1 MWRKLRLARGFSLAL
16 LASAQHQDIEEL
28 IENHR
33 WPQAAQRLQSV
44 SPSDAR
50 MNWLA
55 ARVRFAYHDLD
66 QAAELTE
73 KAATL
78 DPKNA
83 DYQFLLYEVYG
94 SQAAE
99 ASVFR
104 QPGLAKKC
112 KKAVDNAVALNPK
125 HAEALAGL
133 MIYLYRAPGFFGGD
147 KKRAYSIPREIAAFN
162 PARGHLAQAQIDLL
176 EKRSDLARES
186 YRKAVAADPN
196 FQEARILL
204 ARALAGE
211 PEQAEVQAR
220 EAIRINPKRING
232 WELLAYALGRQ
243 GKIAELDQ
251 TIAKMGDTTGLF
263 HGARGL
269 LDGAKDSAK
278 AEQMLR
284 QYVKQPSPGPERP
297 TAAQAESL
305 LKKNVSR

>member
-1 MWRKLRLARGFSLAL
+1 MWRKAKLARGFSLAL

-44 SPSDAR
+44 PDNDAR
-50 MNWLA
+50 LNWLA
-55 ARVRFAYHDLD
+55 GRVRFAYHDLD
-66 QAAELTE
+66 KAAGFTE
-73 KAATL
+73 KAAAL

-104 QPGLAKKC
+104 QPGLARKC

-125 HAEALAGL
+125 HAEALTGL

-147 KKRAYSIPREIAAFN
+147 KKRAYSIPAEIAAFS
-162 PARGHLAQAQIDLL
+162 PARGHLAQAEIDLL
-176 EKRSDLARES
+176 EKRPDLARES

-196 FQEARILL
+196 LFAARLQL
-204 ARALAGE
+204 ARSLSDQ
-211 PEQAEVQAR
+211 PEQAEAHAR
-220 EAIRINPKRING
+220 EAIRIKPKRLDG

-251 TIAKMGDTTGLF
+251 TIAKMDDSAGLF

-269 LDGAKDSAK
+269 LDGSKDKAK
-278 AEQMLR
+278 AQQMLR

-305 LKKNVSR
+305 LKNVSR